1 MPLTPYVGR
10 SDWVF
15 CTGQVTDSY
24 MDTWYALPVPI
35 APIITRPVSDPQLVS
50 FQFDRND
57 ILNVPGCFQIIE
69 IKKYLKRK
77 ELEESGKL
85 EKEALL
91 RPTPLFK
98 LKRRYVN
105 PRYSSFKILPPE
117 LKQQITQRRRT
128 GELENMRE
136 EELKKYRRR
145 IYEEDTHTLQKWQA
159 VMQCEA
165 LQQRSQAR
173 VIRSR
178 HLQKEVEL
186 QSEKRFLR
194 LDDKVTF
201 QLACEPRHL
210 GSSFKI

>member
-1 MPLTPYVGR
+1 MN
-10 SDWVF
+10 S
-15 CTGQVTDSY
+15 
-24 MDTWYALPVPI
+24 
-35 APIITRPVSDPQLVS
+35 
-50 FQFDRND
+50 
-57 ILNVPGCFQIIE
+57 
-69 IKKYLKRK
+69 
-77 ELEESGKL
+77 
-85 EKEALL
+85 
-91 RPTPLFK
+91 
-98 LKRRYVN
+98 
-105 PRYSSFKILPPE
+105 RYSSFKILPPE

-128 GELENMRE
+128 EELEKMRQENAKGGARE

-145 IYEEDTHTLQKWQA
+145 IYEEDTHTLKKWQA